1 MISVKRPQVQ
11 VAVWVLAKF
20 EFWHVG
26 SSPSLTNMFSKGT
39 LYLKRRKKYQVI
51 TMYDL
56 LWLPIQ
62 INLKK
67 IGKLGKGKY

>member
-20 EFWHVG
+20 ELWHVG